1 MTDFLKLAYELIK
14 NGLWLPLAVLI
25 IGALVFWLIKTVQDN
40 SKKREEYLLKE
51 IDSKNEES
59 KKDKQD
65 WKTLIELYHTSQKEI
80 VASIKDIQAQF
91 EKSMGMMDMRLDY
104 IEKSI
109 DKK

>member
-1 MTDFLKLAYELIK
+1 ML
-14 NGLWLPLAVLI
+14 V

-51 IDSKNEES
+51 IDAKNEEA

-80 VASIKDIQAQF
+80 VASIKDIQSQF
-91 EKSMGMMDMRLDY
+91 EKSMGMVDIRLDY
-104 IEKSI
+104 IEKSVN
-109 DKK
+109 KN